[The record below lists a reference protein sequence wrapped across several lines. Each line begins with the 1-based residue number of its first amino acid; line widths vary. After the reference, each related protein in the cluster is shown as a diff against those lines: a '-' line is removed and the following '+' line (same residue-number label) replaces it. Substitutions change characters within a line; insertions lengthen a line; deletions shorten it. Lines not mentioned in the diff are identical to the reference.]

1 MASTVSPSMISFW
14 DRVVEQLKML
24 DEEDEANRD
33 KGKIFKPIFYLLALD
48 VFDHPQ
54 DVSQI
59 LEEINECYQRAI
71 KGINSPNEPYW
82 ADVLTDIII
91 SLIPKSSGFF
101 STALMKTF
109 ALVSKHITLA
119 CLEQLKSALFVTS
132 LNDANAEESME
143 EDNDEHDDDE
153 HDDDECNNEKAVDEE
168 MNKEEKETSNDE
180 DLEDEEE
187 ESDLEDEET
196 GTVAEEFRNK
206 VLQALGPAAAGYE
219 VII

>member
-1 MASTVSPSMISFW
+1 M
-14 DRVVEQLKML
+14 K
-24 DEEDEANRD
+24 
-33 KGKIFKPIFYLLALD
+33 
-48 VFDHPQ
+48 
-54 DVSQI
+54 
-59 LEEINECYQRAI
+59 
-71 KGINSPNEPYW
+71 KGILFFISVKISETRSNHDKLNITHAKKRKSPNSRKK
-82 ADVLTDIII
+82 TK
-91 SLIPKSSGFF
+91 LIPKSSGFF